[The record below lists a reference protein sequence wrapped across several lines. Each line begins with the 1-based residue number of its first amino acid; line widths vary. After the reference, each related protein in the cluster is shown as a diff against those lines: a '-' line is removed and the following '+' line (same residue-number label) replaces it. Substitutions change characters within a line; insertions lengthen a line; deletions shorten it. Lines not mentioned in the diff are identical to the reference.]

1 MTEEQVSRPVSGVFK
16 ETDVM
21 MAETENLI
29 KSSYDAV
36 YKALGATG
44 NPILYKLEYKKVKIN
59 SDDED
64 NGEYEDIPS
73 DLKALKL
80 TTPRKEAQH
89 NMHVEKELGK
99 IASDIDRVA
108 DNVADNVQKSNS
120 SSSENIL
127 TL

>member
-1 MTEEQVSRPVSGVFK
+1 MTDEKVSRPVSGVFK
-16 ETDVM
+16 QTDKM
-21 MAETENLI
+21 MAETEDLI
-29 KSSYDAV
+29 KNSYDAA

-44 NPILYKLEYKKVKIN
+44 EYILICIQVLKQRL

-64 NGEYEDIPS
+64 AGEYEDIPS

-80 TTPRKEAQH
+80 TTPRKDAQH
-89 NMHVEKELGK
+89 NIHVEKELGK

-127 TL
+127 AL